1 MKVLVLTADANTLV
15 YHRGDLI
22 RAFARAGCQV
32 VTSAAEDY
40 PHVRAYVEAAG
51 GRHEP
56 IRMVRSRVNPAK
68 DWITWLD
75 MFRLFRKE
83 RPDALFAYTIK
94 SVVYGCVVAR
104 LAGVPRVY
112 ALLPG
117 LGFTFVKPETLK
129 QAVVQWISKALHRF
143 ALRRADVI
151 FMQNRDDARLF
162 EELRLLPAGVPVHVT
177 AGSGVN
183 LEEYPH
189 RPMENDAA
197 LAAGRARFVL
207 VSRLLISK
215 GVRIFAEAARR
226 VLARFPQA
234 EFHLVGP
241 FDPNPNRVGEAEVAQ
256 WVAEGTLTHH
266 GMVRDVAALLETMHV
281 FCLPTWY
288 REGVPHATLEALA
301 TGRPVI
307 TTDSVGARECV
318 RGAGPDGWGENGC
331 LVPVRDVDAVVRAM
345 ERLLEDP
352 TLIPRMGRA
361 SRRLAAE
368 VFDVNFVND
377 IILRA
382 MGLPASSVGVQLS
395 GCETLPDRLKPE
407 LQHQETT
414 ATQTP
419 ATTPCRVAA
428 GA

>member
-22 RAFARAGCQV
+22 RAFADQGCEV
-32 VTSAAEDY
+32 VTSAAEDHA
-40 PHVRAYVEAAG
+40 HVRAYVEAFG
-51 GRHEP
+51 GRHVP
-56 IRMVRSRVNPAK
+56 IRMVRSRVNLLR

-83 RPDALFAYTIK
+83 APDALFAYTIK

-129 QAVVQWISKALHRF
+129 GRLVQWISKVLHRF

-151 FMQNRDDARLF
+151 FMQNKDDVRLF
-162 EELRLLPAGVPVHVT
+162 RDLRLLPPDVPVHVT

-189 RPMENDAA
+189 TPLDGDAKI
-197 LAAGRARFVL
+197 AAGNIRFVL
-207 VSRLLISK
+207 VSRLLQSK
-215 GVRIFAEAARR
+215 GVCVFAEAARR
-226 VLARFPQA
+226 LKAKFPSA

-241 FDPNPNRVGEAEVAQ
+241 FDPNPNRVEEAAVES
-256 WVAEGTLTHH
+256 WVAEGFLTHH
-266 GMVRDVAALLETMHV
+266 GMVRDVAALLKTMHV
-281 FCLPTWY
+281 FVLPTWY
-288 REGVPHATLEALA
+288 REGVPHASLEALSV
-301 TGRPVI
+301 GRPVI

-318 RGAGPDGWGENGC
+318 RGSAGASPGENGF
-331 LVPVRDVDAVVRAM
+331 LIPPRDADAATRAM
-345 ERLLEDP
+345 EYFLTHP
-352 TLIPRMGRA
+352 QSIAPMGHA
-361 SRRLAAE
+361 SRRLAEE
-368 VFDVNFVND
+368 VFDVRLVNE

-382 MGLPASSVGVQLS
+382 MGLTRAESPQSAPFASAA
-395 GCETLPDRLKPE
+395 CP
-407 LQHQETT
+407 
-414 ATQTP
+414 
-419 ATTPCRVAA
+419 A
-428 GA
+428 GAGA

>member
-22 RAFARAGCQV
+22 RDFAAHGCEV

-40 PHVRAYVEAAG
+40 PHVRKYLEEAG
-51 GRHEP
+51 VRHEP
-56 IRMVRSRVNPAK
+56 IRMIRSRVNLAK

-83 RPDALFAYTIK
+83 KPDALFAYTIK

-104 LAGVPRVY
+104 FAGVPKVY

-129 QAVVQWISKALHRF
+129 QTLVQWVSKMLHRF
-143 ALRRADVI
+143 ALKRADVI
-151 FMQNRDDARLF
+151 FMQNKDDVQLFRDLKM
-162 EELRLLPAGVPVHVT
+162 LPEGVPVHVT

-189 RPMENDAA
+189 VPLEQDAH
-197 LAAGRARFVL
+197 LAEGRIRFVL

-215 GVRIFAEAARR
+215 GVCVFAEAARQIKAKYP
-226 VLARFPQA
+226 LA

-241 FDPNPNRVGEAEVAQ
+241 FDPNPNRVSEEEVQ
-256 WVAEGTLTHH
+256 GWVQEGILIHH
-266 GMVRDVAALLETMHV
+266 GMVRDVPNLLKTMHV

-288 REGVPHATLEALA
+288 REGVPHASLEALSM
-301 TGRPVI
+301 GRPII
-307 TTDSVGARECV
+307 TTNSVGAKECV
-318 RGAGPDGWGENGC
+318 PEGKNGF
-331 LVPVRDVDAVVRAM
+331 LVPTKDVPAVVKAM
-345 ERLLEDP
+345 EY
-352 TLIPRMGRA
+352 LIQNPAQISIMGRA
-361 SRRLAAE
+361 SRDLAEE
-368 VFDVNFVND
+368 VFDVKIVNR
-377 IILRA
+377 IILTA
-382 MGLPASSVGVQLS
+382 MGIGSDESKSIQPVSS
-395 GCETLPDRLKPE
+395 
-407 LQHQETT
+407 
-414 ATQTP
+414 A
-419 ATTPCRVAA
+419 PCPLGA